1 MRKISI
7 AIGSLLIL
15 SLASSAGAAQVAPPG
30 NSGVN
35 QYSETLPGAGGDQPS
50 SDSGGGGAEGNQGS
64 SLSPK
69 AQRALQEHGPTG
81 AAVAGLASQTAP
93 QVANSGAQN
102 RSHDSRESGG
112 GGSAL
117 GAGVDQLSGSE
128 TSGMGVALPIIIL
141 LSLIGAI
148 AVFVLRRRNEQGHTQ

>member
-7 AIGSLLIL
+7 AIGIVLIL
-15 SLASSAGAAQVAPPG
+15 SLASPAGAAQVAPPG

-50 SDSGGGGAEGNQGS
+50 SDPGGGGGAGNRGS

-69 AQRALQEHGPTG
+69 AKRALEEQGPTG
-81 AAVAGLASQTAP
+81 AAVAGLASRTAP
-93 QVANSGAQN
+93 QIARSGDIG
-102 RSHDSRESGG
+102 RGRDSA
-112 GGSAL
+112 GSSDGKSAF
-117 GAGVDQLSGSE
+117 GAGVDQLAGDSG
-128 TSGMGVALPIIIL
+128 GMGIALPIILL

-148 AVFVLRRRNEQGHTQ
+148 AVFVLRRRNEQGQTQ